1 MFSPLQSATHSTTRE
16 IHIPMRNLVLL
27 LLGLAIG
34 ALVTANVINALRQRD
49 AYPRGLM
56 NVMQHHY
63 AALREQVRRKQCTEP
78 AARELALLRSSS
90 TEIGEA
96 VYAGDTPDA
105 PFREFQQRL
114 DDALAAAPANCAD
127 AASQLERISAACEAC
142 HRQYR

>member
-1 MFSPLQSATHSTTRE
+1 
-16 IHIPMRNLVLL
+16 MRNLVLL

-63 AALREQVRRKQCTEP
+63 AALREQVRRKQCGAP
-78 AARELALLRSSS
+78 AAGELALLRVSSA
-90 TEIGEA
+90 EVGEA

-105 PFREFQQRL
+105 PFREFEQRL
-114 DDALAAAPANCAD
+114 HDALAATPANCVD
-127 AASQLERISAACEAC
+127 AASQLERISAACDAC

>member
-1 MFSPLQSATHSTTRE
+1 
-16 IHIPMRNLVLL
+16 MRNLVLL

-63 AALREQVRRKQCTEP
+63 AALREQVRRKQCAEP
-78 AARELALLRSSS
+78 AARELVLLRASSA
-90 TEIGEA
+90 EIGEA

-105 PFREFQQRL
+105 PFREYEQRMQ
-114 DDALAAAPANCAD
+114 DALAATPASCAD
-127 AASQLERISAACEAC
+127 AGSQLERISAACEAC